1 MPTVIAI
8 EAKLLE
14 VQGINAGFH
23 HLYLVKTETDD
34 AGRVISEKVIRGTLG
49 GNGELET
56 LADANLAT
64 SPDARGSD
72 TLVDRHRKVLDLG
85 GRDAEDVW
93 KVMVKHAQN
102 IDRANLDYSVDILG
116 RFDGDDLNSNSV
128 VASVMHSV
136 GINWSTNYPFGI
148 SRSEAPLF
156 GQLAFMEVNDTL
168 FGTARGDTV
177 QGGEGN
183 DRLYAGSGN
192 DLLAGGDGNDRLYGA
207 VNDDRLTAGSGD
219 DLLSGG
225 SGLDILRGGGG
236 QDAFLFNTQPDG
248 TISLD
253 VVRDFS
259 VADDTVWL
267 DNRIFTEAGPEGRLK
282 SWLFWTGAAAHDSTD
297 RIIYDSA
304 DGVLYYDPDGTGAA
318 AQVAFTEIS
327 VGLKLT
333 YADFRI
339 V

>member
-14 VQGINAGFH
+14 ARGINAGFH

-34 AGRVISEKVIRGTLG
+34 TGRVLSEKVIRGTLG
-49 GNGELET
+49 NGGELET
-56 LADANLAT
+56 LANADLAT

-72 TLVDRHRKVLDLG
+72 TVVDRHRRELDLG
-85 GRDAEDVW
+85 GRDADDVW

-102 IDRANLDYSVDILG
+102 IDRANLDYSVDIFG
-116 RFDGDDLNSNSV
+116 RFDGGDINSNSV
-128 VASVMHSV
+128 VASVMFSV

-156 GQLAFMEVNDTL
+156 GQLAYMNVNDGL
-168 FGTARGDTV
+168 YGTARNDTV
-177 QGGEGN
+177 QGGVGN
-183 DRLYAGSGN
+183 DNLHAGGGN
-192 DLLAGGDGNDRLYGA
+192 DLLAGGNGIDRLYGA
-207 VNDDRLTAGSGD
+207 LGDDRVTAGGGD

-225 SGLDILRGGGG
+225 SGADILRGGVG
-236 QDAFLFNTQPDG
+236 QDAFLFNTLPDG

-253 VVRDFS
+253 TIRDFS
-259 VADDTVWL
+259 VANDTIWL

-282 SWLFWTGAAAHDSTD
+282 SWLFWTGSVAHDATD

-304 DGVLYYDPDGTGAA
+304 DGVLYYDPDGTGATT
-318 AQVAFTEIS
+318 QVAITNIS
-327 VGLKLT
+327 TGLNLT